1 MHYGGGVGGGG
12 GGGGVV
18 CRCGLVQDVLWCNNY
33 LSLLPLSG
41 IMMGLL
47 MLSLLGLKVSADN
60 ILKHFYFS
68 QKIDFDI
75 SCKLPP
81 TKEAI

>member
-1 MHYGGGVGGGG
+1 MGEVGGGG
-12 GGGGVV
+12 GG
-18 CRCGLVQDVLWCNNY
+18 CRCDLVQDVVWCNNY

-60 ILKHFYFS
+60 ILKHFLF
-68 QKIDFDI
+68 FPENR
-75 SCKLPP
+75 L
-81 TKEAI
+81 